1 MKKIF
6 ELIKTKK
13 SVHYIIIAIVG
24 LLVSIPLMWLQ
35 VRATD
40 DGFLHLLRLIGIDNA
55 INNVSFPFLVQPFFC
70 NDWGYSMTAF
80 YPTIVSYV
88 PYFLGLIVG
97 TFANGIKI
105 FASITIILSG
115 IFMYNLLIE
124 VTKKKNIALVS
135 AIIYMVLPYRFEDI
149 YNRFAIGE
157 FTAFVFMPLVFLGLY
172 NLLNGDGKKHY
183 YIAIGAAGL
192 MLSHTISTVYT
203 ALFCIF
209 YILLNFKKFLR
220 KDVILK
226 CIVNA
231 IFILLITAIFWVPM
245 LEFESSAHYAI
256 FEPDVL
262 KTSGKYVADNTI
274 ELWQLIKDKG
284 EENGVSF
291 VVGIPFITMLLLGVF
306 VYKKLDDKL
315 KDFYMTGIL
324 FGIISIFMCTKFFPW
339 FIMPDF
345 LCTVQYPWRLLGVAL
360 FFLTP
365 LCAINVCYLI
375 GCIKK
380 ENIRNLTYIIVFI
393 IIAGFTAK
401 ELSVYKT
408 DNPNLDMDYEQ
419 QTISNPKIHY
429 FSVNRDYMPYDAL
442 IKQRDYLL
450 VRTDKT
456 YLLNGEAEIEN
467 EYKDGL
473 HLELDIKEAKKGTE
487 LELPYLYYPGY
498 TVKLVENSTKSS
510 NQSNTQSDTKS
521 SNQSNTQGGA
531 QTENVQTNNSQ
542 ISSTQTI
549 LETSESENGFVK
561 IVIPEDISEAKII
574 VDYTGTVLE
583 KTAYIVSGISI
594 LLFIGYIIYF
604 RIKSKKKIES
614 TD

>member
-1 MKKIF
+1 
-6 ELIKTKK
+6 
-13 SVHYIIIAIVG
+13 
-24 LLVSIPLMWLQ
+24 
-35 VRATD
+35 
-40 DGFLHLLRLIGIDNA
+40 
-55 INNVSFPFLVQPFFC
+55 
-70 NDWGYSMTAF
+70 
-80 YPTIVSYV
+80 
-88 PYFLGLIVG
+88 
-97 TFANGIKI
+97 
-105 FASITIILSG
+105 
-115 IFMYNLLIE
+115 
-124 VTKKKNIALVS
+124 
-135 AIIYMVLPYRFEDI
+135 
-149 YNRFAIGE
+149 
-157 FTAFVFMPLVFLGLY
+157 
-172 NLLNGDGKKHY
+172 
-183 YIAIGAAGL
+183 
-192 MLSHTISTVYT
+192 
-203 ALFCIF
+203 
-209 YILLNFKKFLR
+209 
-220 KDVILK
+220 
-226 CIVNA
+226 
-231 IFILLITAIFWVPM
+231 
-245 LEFESSAHYAI
+245 
-256 FEPDVL
+256 
-262 KTSGKYVADNTI
+262 
-274 ELWQLIKDKG
+274 
-284 EENGVSF
+284 
-291 VVGIPFITMLLLGVF
+291 
-306 VYKKLDDKL
+306 
-315 KDFYMTGIL
+315 
-324 FGIISIFMCTKFFPW
+324 MCTKFFPW

-345 LCTVQYPWRLLGVAL
+345 LCTVQYPWRLLGFAL

-498 TVKLVENSTKSS
+498 AVKLVENSTKSS

-521 SNQSNTQGGA
+521 SNQSNAQGGA
-531 QTENVQTNNSQ
+531 QTENVQTNNPQ